1 MVFYILFGLLGLNYS
16 THYVSKIYPCSVVF
30 NYSSF
35 ISTDEYS
42 IG

>member
-1 MVFYILFGLLGLNYS
+1 MIYSVGLLGLNYS
-16 THYVSKIYPCSVVF
+16 TQYVSKIYLCSVVY

-42 IG
+42 MR